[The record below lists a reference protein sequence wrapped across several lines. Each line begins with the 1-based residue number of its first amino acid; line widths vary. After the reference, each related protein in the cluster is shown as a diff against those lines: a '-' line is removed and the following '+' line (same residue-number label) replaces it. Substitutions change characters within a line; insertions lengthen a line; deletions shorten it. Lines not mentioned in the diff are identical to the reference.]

1 MKNGQ
6 KPAEPRME
14 DVLASIRRAIDENA
28 QGPVPAEHRV
38 KFDPPAN
45 QATRPRRNYD
55 FPAASTS
62 SSQPQGFAGI
72 LGTRRELAETSPR
85 DRYRPSE
92 PAPRQPEPAVA
103 SNNDASQEFYEGYYG
118 AQVEDYAE
126 PEVESEPEA
135 YQPTSITPPP
145 SLTPPPRYLPSPAAP
160 AAPLRQSFS
169 PSEGLMSEASSE
181 ATHAAFNRLADT
193 LTRRALGERQIAD
206 VAQDMLKSM
215 LKQWLDE
222 NLPKLVER
230 LVREEIERVV
240 RRPTR

>member
-1 MKNGQ
+1 MKHGQ

-14 DVLASIRRAIDENA
+14 DVLASIRRAIDETA
-28 QGPVPAEHRV
+28 QGPVPAELRV

-45 QATRPRRNYD
+45 QATRARRNYD
-55 FPAASTS
+55 FPAASTI

-72 LGTRRELAETSPR
+72 LGTRRELAEMSPR

-92 PAPRQPEPAVA
+92 PAPRQQESVVTP
-103 SNNDASQEFYEGYYG
+103 NNDASQEFYEGYYG

-126 PEVESEPEA
+126 PEAEPAPEA
-135 YQPTSITPPP
+135 YQPTGI
-145 SLTPPPRYLPSPAAP
+145 TPPPRYLPPPAAP
-160 AAPLRQSFS
+160 APPLRQSFTQN
-169 PSEGLMSEASSE
+169 EGLMSETSSE
-181 ATHAAFNRLADT
+181 ATHAAFNRLAET

-206 VAQDMLKSM
+206 VAQDMLKNM